1 MADAATSRGLAP
13 YAAGTL
19 QRAGRPRRV
28 SLPVSAR
35 GLAIGLAAL
44 AAAAGVAGLVR
55 LAAAPGAPASV
66 QPTDREVAQ
75 RAVGRYFALIDE
87 GRGTEF
93 CSAAITSATLDAE
106 GGVYNCAT
114 SIDGYVKRIERQTFG
129 AALTDM
135 HLLFYMVND
144 GIGSHCWSGRPCPR
158 RLYGRWAS
166 ESASPGIDWRTSS
179 DPRLASSIGAKI
191 VAVVDPR
198 LSSPSR
204 ITLYYQA
211 SDGRILRASW
221 STVYGSWRG
230 SVVDTHAGQPF
241 ISHVHVLATERTSD
255 TSLVAVVSVRI
266 GTAAPTV
273 EQFQLVEEGGGW
285 RADSWTNVTAALSA

>member
-1 MADAATSRGLAP
+1 MADAATSRRLAP

-19 QRAGRPRRV
+19 QRAGRRHRRV
-28 SLPVSAR
+28 SLRVKA
-35 GLAIGLAAL
+35 GHLLAAL
-44 AAAAGVAGLVR
+44 AVAAGVGGLVR
-55 LAAAPGAPASV
+55 LAAAPGAPESA
-66 QPTDREVAQ
+66 QPTDLQIAQ
-75 RAVGRYFALIDE
+75 RAVGRYFAFIDE

-93 CSAAITSATLDAE
+93 CSTAITSAALDAE
-106 GGVYNCAT
+106 GGIYGCAP
-114 SIDGYVKRIERQTFG
+114 SIDGYVKRIQRQTFG

-166 ESASPGIDWRTSS
+166 ESASPGVDWRTSS
-179 DPRLASSIGAKI
+179 DPRLASTIGTKI

-221 STVYGSWRG
+221 STAYGSWRG

-255 TSLVAVVSVRI
+255 TSLVADVSMRI
-266 GTAAPTV
+266 GTGAPTV
-273 EQFQLVEEGGGW
+273 ERFQLVEESGSW
-285 RADSWTNVTAALSA
+285 RADSWTNITPALTA